1 MMPATKTEVTVTI
14 SEKRSKPNNL
24 KEFIP
29 PKKSV
34 KKTKKSANYGYIEII
49 KVIKIN
55 EMIADTK
62 WIS

>member
-1 MMPATKTEVTVTI
+1 VEVSWGFLARKPYITEL
-14 SEKRSKPNNL
+14 R
-24 KEFIP
+24 
-29 PKKSV
+29 
-34 KKTKKSANYGYIEII
+34 YYEII